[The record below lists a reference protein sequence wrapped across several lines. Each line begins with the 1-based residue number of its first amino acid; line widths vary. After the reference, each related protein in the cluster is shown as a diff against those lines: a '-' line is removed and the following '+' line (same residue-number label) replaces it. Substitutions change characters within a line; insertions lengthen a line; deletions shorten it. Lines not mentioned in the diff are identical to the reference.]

1 MDRFL
6 ALIRNKY
13 FLAGIAFTVWMCFFD
28 RNDFATQYSYQH
40 QKSNLEREKAFYE
53 KENES
58 IIETITDIRSDQRE
72 VQRIAREKYKMKKEN
87 EVVYIVTEVE
97 PKEEN

>member
-28 RNDFATQYSYQH
+28 RNDFATQYSYQN

-87 EVVYIVTEVE
+87 EDVYIVTELE
-97 PKEEN
+97 PKED

>member
-28 RNDFATQYSYQH
+28 RNDFATQYSYQN
-40 QKSNLEREKAFYE
+40 QKGNLENEKAFYE
-53 KENES
+53 KENKR
-58 IIETITDIRSDQRE
+58 IAETIIDIQSDQKE
-72 VQRIAREKYKMKKEN
+72 VQRIAREKYKMKKET
-87 EVVYIVTEVE
+87 EDVYIVSEVE
-97 PKEEN
+97 PKEN